1 MEDMFDK
8 CDSVQQTVSRDLA
21 RYQEEA
27 LKREQGIVTRCEE
40 LERGLQ
46 KLTCRHSE
54 ADDDYARLS
63 KDLRKTISKVFS
75 ENCSQRYNMQIHE

>member
-27 LKREQGIVTRCEE
+27 LKREQGVVARCEE

-46 KLTCRHSE
+46 KFTRRHSE
-54 ADDDYARLS
+54 ADDSHARLS
-63 KDLRKTISKVFS
+63 KDLHKTISKVFS
-75 ENCSQRYNMQIHE
+75 EKCSQRYNMQIRE